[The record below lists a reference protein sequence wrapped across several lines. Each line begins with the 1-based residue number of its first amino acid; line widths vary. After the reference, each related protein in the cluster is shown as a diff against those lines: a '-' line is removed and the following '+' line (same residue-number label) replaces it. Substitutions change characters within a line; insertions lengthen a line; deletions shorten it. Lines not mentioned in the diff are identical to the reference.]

1 MTEVET
7 AKMSE
12 RGQVIIPKGVR
23 DYIGA
28 KENTI
33 FTVMPLDKETIVM
46 KKLDKMKLIQEF
58 KSIRKTTEK
67 LTPEEINKEIKDVL
81 ARPRIKL
88 NLVEQKFVLNN
99 FEKFSKK
106 ISTSSKFDIIKDDPA
121 DNKFLECAVDSK
133 ADYIISGDN
142 HLLKLKEFKGI
153 KIITPAEF
161 VKTHKND

>member
-67 LTPEEINKEIKDVL
+67 LTPEEINKEIKE
-81 ARPRIKL
+81 ARK
-88 NLVEQKFVLNN
+88 
-99 FEKFSKK
+99 
-106 ISTSSKFDIIKDDPA
+106 
-121 DNKFLECAVDSK
+121 
-133 ADYIISGDN
+133 
-142 HLLKLKEFKGI
+142 
-153 KIITPAEF
+153 
-161 VKTHKND
+161 